1 MQTLI
6 CPISFQRISNNV
18 VRITGFMMAL
28 MISLYAATGLNYFLM
43 VITVDYFIRAFT
55 ALKYSPFSWL
65 GHQLAVSFNRPDK
78 QIDKGPKLFAARVG
92 FLFAATAT
100 GLFYLFPSASLT
112 VALALM
118 GFATLESV
126 FDICV
131 GCLVYSHVVF
141 PIFGKNQNQ
150 P

>member
-28 MISLYAATGLNYFLM
+28 MIALFAATGLNYFLII
-43 VITVDYFIRAFT
+43 ITIDYFIRAFT
-55 ALKYSPFSWL
+55 GLKYSPFSWI
-65 GHQLAVSFNRPDK
+65 GHQLAATINRPDK
-78 QIDKGPKLFAARVG
+78 HIDKGPKLFAARVG
-92 FLFAATAT
+92 FLFAAAAT
-100 GLFYLFPSASLT
+100 GLFYLFPSVSLT
-112 VALALM
+112 VALVLM

-131 GCLVYSHVVF
+131 GCLVYSHMVF
-141 PIFGKNQNQ
+141 PIFGNK
-150 P
+150 